1 MLKSGLPAADTSH
14 MPKIVSMAFF
24 QDSDQPGTAD
34 GGETPEMD
42 GSIPGAT
49 PGQDGITPERLKKVI
64 RRLETGFYDS
74 VEVRDQIAKRV
85 REELDS

>member
-14 MPKIVSMAFF
+14 MPILVSMASSH
-24 QDSDQPGTAD
+24 DSDQPGTAD

-42 GSIPGAT
+42 RSIPGAT

-85 REELDS
+85 RKELDS